1 MNARRDFLKLAQV
14 AGAGAAVAVVS
25 GGQARAQGV
34 GNVVGSWSTIH
45 TLPFPPGSF
54 REFLS
59 FSLGGVVHETNS
71 FLHTA
76 SNLDFSAFGLPNV
89 LNASD
94 GVGNW
99 AVAPHGDVRVVFRKM
114 LFNGS
119 RENFGDLHVTGTVR
133 TEGAGLQAEW
143 HIEVVNPAG
152 VVLVDLGPAT
162 SQGSRLT

>member
-1 MNARRDFLKLAQV
+1 MNARRDFLKLVQV
-14 AGAGAAVAVVS
+14 AGAGAAAAVIS
-25 GGQARAQGV
+25 GGEARAQGA
-34 GNVVGSWSTIH
+34 GNLPGSWNTIH

-59 FSLGGVVHETNS
+59 FSQGGAVHETNS

-99 AVAPHGDVRVVFRKM
+99 AVAERGEFRVVFRKM

-119 RENFGDLHVTGTVR
+119 RENFGDLHVTGTVQID
-133 TEGAGLQAEW
+133 GANLQGQW

-152 VVLVDLGPAT
+152 VIIADLGPAT
-162 SQGSRLT
+162 SQGVRLN

>member
-1 MNARRDFLKLAQV
+1 MKTRRDFLKLAQV
-14 AGAGAAVAVVS
+14 AGAGAAVAVLS

-34 GNVVGSWSTIH
+34 GNLVGSWSTIH

-59 FSLGGVVHETNS
+59 FSHGGVVHETNS

-76 SNLDFSAFGLPNV
+76 SNLDFSALGLPNV

-99 AVAPHGDVRVVFRKM
+99 AVAEHGDFRVVFRKM

-119 RENFGDLHVTGTVR
+119 RENFGDLHVTGTVQID
-133 TEGAGLQAEW
+133 GANLQAQW
-143 HIEVVNPAG
+143 HIEVVDPAG
-152 VVLVDLGPAT
+152 VVIADLGPAT
-162 SQGSRLT
+162 SQGARLN

>member
-1 MNARRDFLKLAQV
+1 MKARRDFLKLAQV
-14 AGAGAAVAVVS
+14 AGAAAAAAVVS
-25 GGQARAQGV
+25 GGQARAEGV
-34 GNVVGSWSTIH
+34 GNLVGSWSTVH

-59 FSLGGVVHETNS
+59 FSPGGVVHETNS

-76 SNLDFSAFGLPNV
+76 SNLDLSALGLPNA

-99 AVAPHGDVRVVFRKM
+99 AVAEHGAVQVVFRKM

-119 RENFGDLHVTGTVR
+119 RDNFGDLHVTGTAQIS
-133 TEGAGLQAEW
+133 GANLQAEW
-143 HIEVVNPAG
+143 HIAVVNPAG
-152 VVLVDLGPAT
+152 VVIADLGPAT
-162 SQGSRLT
+162 SQGTRLN